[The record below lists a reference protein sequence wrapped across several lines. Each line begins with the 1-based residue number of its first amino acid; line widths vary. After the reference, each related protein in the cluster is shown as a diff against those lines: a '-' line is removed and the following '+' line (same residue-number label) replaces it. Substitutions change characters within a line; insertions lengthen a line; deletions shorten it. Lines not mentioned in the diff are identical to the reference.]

1 MSWEILTIALLI
13 ALGWFWLSSL
23 RVREHALAA
32 GRLACAKI
40 GMQFLDD
47 TVALKRITLAR
58 NTLGQLR
65 FARLYRFEF
74 SSTGDNRQ
82 LGSIRTLGE
91 HVESVE
97 MDGNW
102 YEGKAEVIA
111 IDDWT
116 PPPPPS
122 VN

>member
-1 MSWEILTIALLI
+1 MSWEILTIATLI
-13 ALGWFWLSSL
+13 AVGWFWLSGLS
-23 RVREHALAA
+23 VREHALAA

-40 GMQFLDD
+40 GVQFLDD
-47 TVALKRITLAR
+47 TVAMKRLTLAR
-58 NTLGQLR
+58 NAQGQLR
-65 FARLYRFEF
+65 FARIYRFEY

-102 YEGKAEVIA
+102 YEGKAEVIR

-116 PPPPPS
+116 LPPPPP
-122 VN
+122 

>member
-1 MSWEILTIALLI
+1 MSWEILTIALLV
-13 ALGWFWLSSL
+13 ALGWFWLSGL

-32 GRLACAKI
+32 GRMACTKI
-40 GMQFLDD
+40 GVQFLDD
-47 TVALKRITLAR
+47 TVALKRVTLRR

-82 LGSIRTLGE
+82 LGHIRTLGE

-97 MDGNW
+97 MDGEW
-102 YEGKAEVIA
+102 YEGKAEVIQ
-111 IDDWT
+111 IDDWS
-116 PPPPPS
+116 PPPS

>member
-1 MSWEILTIALLI
+1 MSGEIVAIALLV
-13 ALGWFWLSSL
+13 ALGWFWLSGL

-40 GMQFLDD
+40 GVQFLDD
-47 TVALKRITLAR
+47 TVALKRLTLAR
-58 NTLGQLR
+58 NALGQLR
-65 FARLYRFEF
+65 FARLYRFEY

-82 LGSIRTLGE
+82 LGNIRTLGE
-91 HVESVE
+91 QVEAVE

-102 YEGKAEVIA
+102 YEGKAEVIR

-116 PPPPPS
+116 PP
-122 VN
+122 

>member
-13 ALGWFWLSSL
+13 ALSWFWMSGL

-32 GRLACAKI
+32 GRLACRRA
-40 GMQFLDD
+40 GVQFLDD
-47 TVALKRITLAR
+47 TVALKRISLAR
-58 NTLGQLR
+58 NTLGHLR

-82 LGSIRTLGE
+82 SGSIRTLGE
-91 HVESVE
+91 HVETVVL
-97 MDGNW
+97 DGNC
-102 YEGKAEVIA
+102 YEGKAEVIH

-116 PPPPPS
+116 PPPS
-122 VN
+122 QLN

>member
-1 MSWEILTIALLI
+1 MSWEIPTIALLV
-13 ALGWFWLSSL
+13 ALGWFWMSGL

-32 GRLACAKI
+32 GRLACTKI
-40 GMQFLDD
+40 GVQFLDD
-47 TVALKRITLAR
+47 TVALMRLSVAR
-58 NTLGQLR
+58 NALGQLR

-82 LGSIRTLGE
+82 AGSIRTLGE
-91 HVESVE
+91 HVEAVE

-102 YEGKAEVIA
+102 YEGKAEVIH

-116 PPPPPS
+116 PPPS
-122 VN
+122 RLN

>member
-1 MSWEILTIALLI
+1 MSWEILTIALLF
-13 ALGWFWLSSL
+13 ALGWFWMSGL

-40 GMQFLDD
+40 GVQFLDD
-47 TVALKRITLAR
+47 TVALRRIRLAR

-74 SSTGDNRQ
+74 SNTGDNRQ
-82 LGSIRTLGE
+82 IGNIRTLGE

-97 MDGNW
+97 MDNTW
-102 YEGKAEVIA
+102 YEGKAEVIH
-111 IDDWT
+111 IDDW
-116 PPPPPS
+116 PPPHS
-122 VN
+122 LN